1 MEYEKI
7 NWMWC
12 RIVLILVFL
21 SGNLYSQVDE
31 YSNYDI
37 KIIEYLKNKNS
48 DDRMI
53 LKKDSTVN
61 VFFCRDQFG
70 LSLKDFDNSLKRFRV
85 DSLKQ
90 FYDSIKALPFTSQFI
105 KLHSESYQLFYPSN
119 VVRFFDSNGIDSDKR
134 NGVFIQF
141 SNEMKFENLSIVR
154 VYISIPKSCY
164 FADYFFVFNKKME
177 IIHFYGDISIF

>member
-7 NWMWC
+7 NWMRC

-53 LKKDSTVN
+53 LKKDSK
-61 VFFCRDQFG
+61 
-70 LSLKDFDNSLKRFRV
+70 LKYS
-85 DSLKQ
+85 
-90 FYDSIKALPFTSQFI
+90 
-105 KLHSESYQLFYPSN
+105 
-119 VVRFFDSNGIDSDKR
+119 
-134 NGVFIQF
+134 
-141 SNEMKFENLSIVR
+141 
-154 VYISIPKSCY
+154 
-164 FADYFFVFNKKME
+164 
-177 IIHFYGDISIF
+177 

>member
-7 NWMWC
+7 NWMRC

-37 KIIEYLKNKNS
+37 KIIEYLNKENGY
-48 DDRMI
+48 DQLV

-70 LSLKDFDNSLKRFRV
+70 LALKSFDHSYNQFRV

-90 FYDSIKALPFTSQFI
+90 FYDSIKALPFTTQFI
-105 KLHSESYQLFYPSN
+105 KFHSQSYQHFYPSN
-119 VVRFFDSNGIDSDKR
+119 EVRFYDANKISSDKQK
-134 NGVFIQF
+134 GVFIQF

-154 VYISIPKSCY
+154 IFLSIPIINY
-164 FADYFFVFNKKME
+164 FSDCFFVFNKEHE
-177 IIHFYGDISIF
+177 IIHVFGNAAII